1 MDNRLTITI
10 DLDSGEVS
18 SNYFEKSVKVRE
30 EKFKEMALK
39 VFKTG
44 NRNQKALNGFSAMAE
59 IMINFVCTVSLMN
72 TDVYHYLVKYTD
84 TIRELKAND
93 VLLNTENNE

>member
-10 DLDSGEVS
+10 DLDSGAVS

-30 EKFKEMALK
+30 EKLKEMALK
-39 VFKTG
+39 VLKTG
-44 NRNQKALNGFSAMAE
+44 NGNQKALNGFSAMAE

-72 TDVYHYLVKYTD
+72 TDVYHYLVKYTE

>member
-44 NRNQKALNGFSAMAE
+44 NGNQKALNGFSAMAE

-72 TDVYHYLVKYTD
+72 TDVYHYLVKYTE

>member
-1 MDNRLTITI
+1 MDNRLTITV
-10 DLDSGEVS
+10 DLDSGAVS

-44 NRNQKALNGFSAMAE
+44 NGNQKALNGFSAMAE

-72 TDVYHYLVKYTD
+72 TDVYHYLVKYTE

>member
-10 DLDSGEVS
+10 DLDSGAVS

-30 EKFKEMALK
+30 EKLKEMALK

-44 NRNQKALNGFSAMAE
+44 NGNQKALNGFSAMAE

-72 TDVYHYLVKYTD
+72 TDVYHYLVKYTE

>member
-10 DLDSGEVS
+10 DLDSGAVS

-30 EKFKEMALK
+30 EKLKEMALK

-44 NRNQKALNGFSAMAE
+44 NGNKKALNGFSAMAE